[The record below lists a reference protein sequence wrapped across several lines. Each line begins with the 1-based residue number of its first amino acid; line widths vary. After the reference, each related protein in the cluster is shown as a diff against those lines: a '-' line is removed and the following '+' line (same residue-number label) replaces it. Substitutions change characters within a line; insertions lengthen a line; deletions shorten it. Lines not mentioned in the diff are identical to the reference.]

1 MRTGFRAAP
10 TRAVLGRRE
19 NLRPDE
25 GAEYD
30 RVIEINLSEL
40 EPQING
46 PFTPDLAHG
55 LSEASAPLSTGSTA
69 IACILQSSGREV
81 HTCVMHRMTLVSCS
95 AQSIVEP

>member
-1 MRTGFRAAP
+1 MC
-10 TRAVLGRRE
+10 RE

-55 LSEASAPLSTGSTA
+55 LSEVGL
-69 IACILQSSGREV
+69 ACCPVQAGVLVGEVGCSRHTRRQSYG
-81 HTCVMHRMTLVSCS
+81 LVTQQPFQQLG
-95 AQSIVEP
+95 AQLA